1 MHRVPYAIVGGGISG
16 LAAAYELH
24 RQGERFLL
32 FEQADRLGGLIRTDR
47 VGGFTLDAGPDSL
60 LTEKP
65 AAIELC
71 RELGLADQLI
81 PTLPPRRA
89 YVVRRGRLHPLP
101 AGSPFG
107 IPTSLAALA
116 RSRYLSWPGRLRM
129 ALDLVQPGRRAREAD
144 DDESVGA
151 FFRRRFGRE
160 AVDVLGEPLLAG
172 IHAGDAYRLSM
183 GTLFPR
189 LVDAERSAGSVIRA
203 LRPVAAARATG
214 QGDGL
219 FRSFADGLE
228 TLPRWLEAALPE
240 ASIRRRTTIAA
251 ITPAAP
257 DGGPYLLRIAS
268 GAPDVA
274 ADQVICALPA
284 GATAE
289 VMGGLSKPIASLCRD
304 IRTTSTAVV
313 ALAFPRQAVAHP
325 LDGSGFVVPRSEAG
339 LGILAATWISS
350 KWPHR
355 APDGHVLMRGFVGG
369 ARAPD
374 LLDRG
379 NDALIDL
386 VHGDLARL
394 LGIRG
399 APALARV
406 YRWPDANPQLEVGHR
421 SRIAAIDRHLRGLP
435 GLRIIGAAFRGVGI
449 PDCIAAGR
457 AAAGAA
463 IAERRT
469 AAPDRPLVEPM

>member
-1 MHRVPYAIVGGGISG
+1 MHRIPYAIVGGGISG
-16 LAAAYELH
+16 LAAAWELH

-32 FEQADRLGGLIRTDR
+32 FEGADRLGGLIRTDI

-71 RELGLADQLI
+71 RELGLADDLI

-129 ALDLVQPGRRAREAD
+129 ALDLVQPPRNLEAGA
-144 DDESVGA
+144 DESVGA

-160 AVDVLGEPLLAG
+160 AADVLGESLLAG
-172 IHAGDAYRLSM
+172 IHAGDADRLSM

-203 LRPVAAARATG
+203 LRPVAAARAKG

-228 TLPRWLEAALPE
+228 TLPRRLEAALPE
-240 ASIRRRTTIAA
+240 TSIRRRRSVAA
-251 ITPAAP
+251 ITPSTAN
-257 DGGPYLLRIAS
+257 GGRYVLRIAG
-268 GAPDVA
+268 GAPDVT

-284 GATAE
+284 GATARVAAGVSE
-289 VMGGLSKPIASLCRD
+289 PIASLCRS

-313 ALAFPRQAVAHP
+313 ALAFPRQAVTHP
-325 LDGSGFVVPRSEAG
+325 LDGSGFVVPPSEAG
-339 LGILAATWISS
+339 LSILAATWISS
-350 KWPHR
+350 KWPRR
-355 APDGHVLMRGFVGG
+355 APEGRVLMRGFVGG
-369 ARAPD
+369 ARAQD
-374 LLDRG
+374 LPDRG
-379 NDALIDL
+379 EDALIDA

-394 LGIRG
+394 LGISG
-399 APALARV
+399 APELARV

-421 SRIAAIDRHLRGLP
+421 GRIAAIDRHLQRLP

-457 AAAGAA
+457 ATAGAA
-463 IAERRT
+463 IADHR
-469 AAPDRPLVEPM
+469 AAVRGRSVVEPT